1 MAGILH
7 AFDMNRFVSN
17 TGGIV
22 GATVYFY
29 NTGTSTLA
37 PIYSDQNLTIAA
49 SNPVV
54 IAQGALVPTLYL
66 DPNII
71 YRRRIV
77 FSDTTVYDIDPYAT
91 QPNALG
97 ALSLGGLPSGS
108 TNAIDMS
115 RTATSA
121 AADGTSQLY
130 SFVNRVYAQ
139 GINPY
144 AFVRNTYAGTHIQG
158 SGVTTNADGLHQ
170 YVWVS
175 GTGNVTYA
183 TGVASHIRVD
193 GPGDITNEA
202 INFRAVSTTLGS
214 TGNITTI
221 KGFSAGQLGDAA
233 KVTNVYQFD
242 AEDTAATSVVI
253 GYRSQVSAGTN
264 KYQFFGAGTA
274 ASAFG
279 GSLGVGMTSN
289 PSWKLT
295 VQESSSTNIADFSN
309 SHASAPFGIR
319 VRYLGAAPNDDDHDF
334 ISCSDTIATRFYV
347 RGSGKV
353 NTTDAYYVN
362 GTKVVAARQAAVTAP
377 TGGATIDSQARTA
390 INDLIARLQAH
401 GLIS

>member
-17 TGGIV
+17 TGSIV

-29 NTGTSTLA
+29 YTGTSTLA
-37 PIYSDQNLTIAA
+37 PIYSDQNLTAA
-49 SNPVV
+49 SANPVV
-54 IAQGALVPTLYL
+54 IAQGSLVPTLYL

-97 ALSLGGLPSGS
+97 NISLGGLPSGS
-108 TNAIDMS
+108 TNAIDMA

-144 AFVRNTYAGTHIQG
+144 AFVRNTYGGTHIQG
-158 SGVTTNADGLHQ
+158 SGVVTNADGLHQ

-183 TGVASHIRVD
+183 TGIASHIRVD

-242 AEDTAATSVVI
+242 AEDTASTSVVI
-253 GYRSQVSAGTN
+253 GYRSQVSAGAN

-274 ASAFG
+274 VSAFG
-279 GSLGVGMTSN
+279 GNVGVGMTST
-289 PSWKLT
+289 PLWKLS
-295 VQESSSTNIADFSN
+295 VEDASGSWSSDIKNYHATN
-309 SHASAPFGIR
+309 PYGLRIR
-319 VRYLGAAPNDDDHDF
+319 YTAAAPNDADHDF
-334 ISCSDTIATRFYV
+334 LNFSDS
-347 RGSGKV
+347 SGLKFQV
-353 NTTDAYYVN
+353 FSN
-362 GTKVVAARQAAVTAP
+362 GQININGNRVVTSRQAAVTAP